1 MGRRA
6 WLLVSL
12 LTGAAIPLFAQD
24 SAATDDPV
32 RAERLRLLI
41 EDRFAER
48 LSLDLGLTD
57 DQSGKVRV
65 ILGTWAGKR
74 RAMERE
80 DRRLRQS
87 LVATMRPG
95 VAANP
100 DSVTR
105 LVDAMTSARIGYAQT
120 FRDELKDLSAVLSPV
135 QRGQY
140 VLLRD
145 RFLQRIQE
153 VRAERQE
160 AAGRRPRLRP

>member
-1 MGRRA
+1 MGRRWWMA
-6 WLLVSL
+6 ACLLGGL
-12 LTGAAIPLFAQD
+12 ALPLAAQD
-24 SAATDDPV
+24 SAAPDDPV
-32 RAERLRLLI
+32 RVERLRQLI

-48 LSLDLGLTD
+48 LSLELGLTE
-57 DQSGKVRV
+57 DQSSKVRV
-65 ILGTWAGKR
+65 VLGTWAGKR

-87 LVATMRPG
+87 LTAQMRPG
-95 VAANP
+95 VAANA

-105 LVDAMTSARIGYAQT
+105 LVDAMTNGRIAYAQT
-120 FRDELKDLSAVLSPV
+120 FRDEIKDLSTVLGPV

-145 RFLQRIQE
+145 RLIQRIQD

-160 AAGRRPRLRP
+160 QTGRRGRLRP